1 MAYELHAILGER
13 SHLQRVCPLTLSVVP
28 LPLEPR
34 LGLIPL
40 IDEMVDAAAWPKPSE
55 LPALEH
61 ADVLLPEV
69 HRWLLDA
76 SNEGLIGYVEAEY
89 WAGMGAQHA
98 WAWKNGERVYPV
110 GKQADVNGLLALL
123 GVVRQAPNDEW
134 DTVGLGRHRHTE
146 DWLK

>member
-1 MAYELHAILGER
+1 MAYELHAIVGEHA
-13 SHLQRVCPLTLSVVP
+13 HLQHVCPLTMRVVR

-34 LGLIPL
+34 LGLIAL
-40 IDEMVDAAAWPKPSE
+40 IDEMVDATVWPKPGE

-61 ADVLLPEV
+61 ADWLLPEV
-69 HRWLLDA
+69 HRWILDA
-76 SNEGLIGYVEAEY
+76 SREGLIGYVEAEY

-98 WAWKNGERVYPV
+98 WGWKNGQQFYPA
-110 GKQADVNGLLALL
+110 GAQADVNGLLALL
-123 GVVRQAPNDEW
+123 GVVRKSPDDEW